1 MIYNYLKLGLRNL
14 VKHKTYSLIN
24 IIGLSV
30 GIAAFL
36 LIFLHVQ
43 YELGFNNYIPE
54 KDQLY
59 RCVEIQYAPGVGE
72 QHVAV
77 TMGPLGSAMKTD
89 FPEVEDFVR
98 LMYWGS
104 QSIEF
109 DGKYFEPEFVVF
121 ADPSVF
127 KLFGVDLI
135 LGDTATA
142 LKETNSLVLSE
153 ETAETIFGSAEN
165 AMGKLV
171 KINNKN
177 SFTITGIMANQPTQ
191 ASFRMNGLV
200 PLSYVEKYVTSWH
213 NNSLDTYVRLR
224 KGTDVKQLEAKFPD
238 FIDKYAD
245 HEEDSEWRWELYL
258 QPVSDIHLQSG
269 HIKFQIMNYNQGS
282 MNMVIVFS
290 IIAVM
295 IILLACINFINLAI
309 ARSVKRSRE
318 VGMRKVMGANKG
330 NLIYQFLGESLIIT
344 FISIIIAMVLVELFL
359 PFFNSMLG
367 NEFRL
372 DFLGN
377 PVFNIGLLI
386 ILVLVSLM
394 AGSYPAFYLSRYD
407 PIKVLRSGAG
417 SEIGSGWLT
426 KSLVI
431 FQFVISIGMIFAIA
445 VTYDQFKYAI
455 NKDLGI
461 NYTDV
466 VSIRLKDAND
476 KETVQYLKNEFLL
489 NPNVQDVA
497 FASGV
502 NGVSGSQGSITVD
515 DSVAKN
521 ITVRYGYV
529 DYNYFKMMGVPIIM
543 GRDFN
548 KENSLD
554 EKEAIILNQAAVDYL
569 GWENPIGKTFK
580 PFDDS
585 LVKRKVIGVIA
596 DYNYFSI
603 HSKIEPA
610 FYIINQN
617 DSHVLAVKINH
628 LNQKETLEKLEA
640 VWKSRFP
647 GVPFSYKMAEDE
659 IHEAY
664 KDEKSTLQLFSFF
677 TILSLIVSCLGL
689 YGLTALMIERK
700 TKEIGIRKV
709 FGGSVRQIVT
719 YLLKN
724 FVGLILI
731 AGLIATPIAWY
742 LMSEAL
748 TNFAYRINISW
759 LYFFEAISAALVVA
773 LLTITFHAV
782 KAANA
787 DPVDSLRYE

>member
-1 MIYNYLKLGLRNL
+1 MVYNYLKLGLRNL
-14 VKHKTYSLIN
+14 FKHKTYSLIN

-43 YELGFNNYIPE
+43 YELGFNKHIPE
-54 KDQLY
+54 NSRLY
-59 RCVEIQYAPGVGE
+59 RCVEVQTAPGVGE

-77 TMGPLGSAMKTD
+77 TMGPLGSALKKD

-98 LMYWGS
+98 LMYWGPR
-104 QSIEF
+104 SIEYE
-109 DGKYFEPEFVVF
+109 GKYFEPEFIVF

-127 KLFGVDLI
+127 NLFGIKLI

-142 LKETNSLVLSE
+142 LKEMNSLVISKE
-153 ETAETIFGSAEN
+153 IAENIFGSAEK
-165 AMGKLV
+165 AMGSLV
-171 KINNKN
+171 KINNKD
-177 SFTITGIMANQPTQ
+177 SFTVTGVIENQPAQ
-191 ASFRMNGLV
+191 ASFRINGLM
-200 PLSYVEKYVTSWH
+200 PMAFVEKYVTSWH
-213 NNSLDTYVRLR
+213 NNSLDTYVRL
-224 KGTDVKQLEAKFPD
+224 KEGTDVKQLEAKFPD
-238 FIDKYAD
+238 FIKQYSDP
-245 HEEDSEWRWELYL
+245 EEGTEYGWSLYL
-258 QPVSDIHLQSG
+258 QPLMDIHLKSG

-282 MNMVIVFS
+282 WNMIIVFS
-290 IIAVM
+290 IIAMM

-318 VGMRKVMGANKG
+318 VGMRKVMGANKS

-344 FISIIIAMVLVELFL
+344 FISIALALLLVELLL

-367 NEFRL
+367 NEFKI

-377 PVFNIGLLI
+377 PVFNIGLFI
-386 ILVLVSLM
+386 ILVLVSLI
-394 AGSYPAFYLSRYD
+394 AGSYPAFYLSRYE

-431 FQFVISIGMIFAIA
+431 FQFVISIGMIFSIA

-466 VSIRLKDAND
+466 VSIRLKDRNEP
-476 KETVQYLKNEFLL
+476 ETVQYLKNEFLT
-489 NPNVQDVA
+489 NSNVLDVA
-497 FASGV
+497 FVSDI
-502 NGVSGSQGSITVD
+502 NGVSGSQGAIEVD
-515 DSVAKN
+515 DSISKS

-529 DYNYFKMMGVPIIM
+529 DYNYFKMMGVPIVK

-548 KENSLD
+548 RENALD

-569 GWENPIGKTFK
+569 GWDDPIGKTFR

-585 LVKRKVIGVIA
+585 LIKRKVIGVIA
-596 DYNYFSI
+596 DYNYYSI
-603 HSKIEPA
+603 HQKIEPA
-610 FYIINQN
+610 IYFINTDQ
-617 DSHVLAVKINH
+617 SYVLAVKINH
-628 LNQKETLEKLEA
+628 LNQKETLENLENI
-640 VWKSRFP
+640 WNSRFP
-647 GVPFSYKMAEDE
+647 GVPFSYKMAEDI
-659 IHEAY
+659 IHKNY
-664 KDEKSTLQLFSFF
+664 QDEKNTLQLFSFF
-677 TILSLIVSCLGL
+677 TILSLVVSCLGL

-709 FGGSVRQIVT
+709 FGGSVSQIVT
-719 YLLKN
+719 YLLKS
-724 FVGLILI
+724 FVVLILI
-731 AGLIATPIAWY
+731 AGIIATPIAWY
-742 LMSEAL
+742 IMSEAL
-748 TNFAYRINISW
+748 TNFAYSISISW
-759 LYFFEAISAALVVA
+759 FYFLESISVALVVA

-782 KAANA
+782 KAANSN
-787 DPVDSLRYE
+787 PVDSLRYE